1 MTMTKV
7 GSVAEL
13 NALSRNGELPTV
25 VHLWASWAPMCTQ
38 TEQLA
43 TRLAKECTRVK
54 FASVEAEEAEDVAE
68 KYDITS
74 VPAFVFL
81 QVPPL
86 LSQLRPCSTMRQDLS
101 CMDDD

>member
-1 MTMTKV
+1 MAKV

-13 NALSRNGELPTV
+13 DALTRNGELPTV

-54 FASVEAEEAEDVAE
+54 FASVEAEEAEDIAE
-68 KYDITS
+68 KYEISS

-81 QVPPL
+81 QVPP
-86 LSQLRPCSTMRQDLS
+86 RFAPCDQISRN
-101 CMDDD
+101 DD

>member
-1 MTMTKV
+1 MTKV

-54 FASVEAEEAEDVAE
+54 FASVEAEEAEDIAE
-68 KYDITS
+68 KYEISS

-81 QVPPL
+81 QVPSCLPNCDPANL
-86 LSQLRPCSTMRQDLS
+86 LQHDATRSQLHGR
-101 CMDDD
+101 